1 MAGLKNEQWIR
12 TRYEE
17 VCRNNPEEYALI
29 SMKIK
34 RFRIFNRMFG
44 WEAGDELITM
54 IYDCVESWLKPEEYI
69 AHIRSGYYL
78 LLVHMPE
85 DYDDIFH
92 YIIEINSRI
101 RDWPYDEKYGK
112 IYMGFG
118 IFRLEHNPPDFLT
131 AQYNADIC
139 RTESAESGLRN
150 SHFEVYGLTYRDAN
164 LGNYNMEQD
173 FRPAIERED
182 FKLYLQPKVDLRT
195 GEITEAE
202 ALVRWIDPEKGMIPV
217 SEFLP
222 ELEKNGLIGDLDLYM
237 FQHVCSTINRWLLIY
252 GRKIRISVNL
262 SSTMFNYR
270 YFLDEYKRVYEKVP
284 CPKDCIEFELL
295 ESIVLNQL
303 DLVQDVV
310 EQLRDYGFS
319 CSLDD
324 FGSGYSSFSVLTS
337 TELKTLKIDRSLF
350 RNYSD
355 PRERVLV
362 RHIVETAKELDLKI
376 VAEGIETREYVDFL
390 KGLGCDYIQGFIFYK
405 PMPVGEFEQRF
416 LRDHERA
423 QVAPQRM
430 E

>member
-12 TRYEE
+12 ARYEE
-17 VCRNNPEEYALI
+17 VCRNNPKEYALI

-44 WEAGDELITM
+44 WEAGDELITR

-112 IYMGFG
+112 IYMGYG
-118 IFRLEHNPPDFLT
+118 IFRLETNPPDFLT

-139 RTESAESGLRN
+139 RTESAECCLRN
-150 SHFEVYGLTYRDAN
+150 SHFEVYGLTYHDAN

-202 ALVRWIDPEKGMIPV
+202 ALVRWIDPVKGMIPV
-217 SEFLP
+217 GEFLP

-237 FQHVCSTINRWLLIY
+237 FQHVCSTINRWLEIY
-252 GRKIRISVNL
+252 GRKIKISVNL
-262 SSTMFNYR
+262 SSNMFNYR
-270 YFLDEYKRVYEKVP
+270 YFLDEYKRIYEKVP

-303 DLVQDVV
+303 DLVQKVA
-310 EQLRDYGFS
+310 EQLRDYGFT